1 MSDQRILDCIKAL
14 QAGKLILVMDDE
26 SRENEGDLICAAEH
40 ATTENLNFMATYGKG
55 LICLPLSWEL
65 ANKLDFNP
73 MVANNTDN
81 HETAFTASID
91 YKDTTT
97 GISAEER
104 GLTARQC
111 VADDAV
117 PSDFR
122 RPGHLF
128 PLIAKPWGV
137 LERNGHTEATVDL
150 MRIAGLKPCGL
161 CCEIMKED
169 GTMMRRDDLRAFA
182 AEHDIPIMTIEELV
196 DYRKRTEQLM
206 APVSEATLPTQYG
219 NFKIHGFINKV
230 TGQEHVALTMGDV
243 TDGQP
248 VLTRMHSE
256 CLTGDVFG
264 SERCDCGEQL
274 NEAMRRIQAEGRGV
288 LLYLRQ
294 EGRGIGLL
302 NKIKAYHLQDG
313 GMDTVEAN
321 HALGFADD
329 LREYYVAAQ
338 MLHELGVENIDLLT
352 NNPDKMAQLEASGI
366 TINERQP
373 LEMTPTEN
381 DRFYLQIKRDK
392 MGHLLH
398 VEGRN

>member
-14 QAGKLILVMDDE
+14 QVGKFILVMDDE

-169 GTMMRRDDLRAFA
+169 GRMMRRDDLRAFA

-219 NFKIHGFINKV
+219 NFKIHGFSNKV

-274 NEAMRRIQAEGRGV
+274 HEAMRRIQAEGRGV

-338 MLHELGVENIDLLT
+338 MLHELGVESIDLLT

>member
-182 AEHDIPIMTIEELV
+182 AAHDIPIMTIEELV

>member
-1 MSDQRILDCIKAL
+1 MSGQRILDCIKAL

-55 LICLPLSWEL
+55 LICLPLSREL

-182 AEHDIPIMTIEELV
+182 AAHDIPIMTIEELV

-230 TGQEHVALTMGDV
+230 TGQEHVALTMGEV

-248 VLTRMHSE
+248 ALTRMHSE

-274 NEAMRRIQAEGRGV
+274 HEAMRRIQAEGRGV

-338 MLHELGVENIDLLT
+338 MLHELGIESIDLLT

-373 LEMTPTEN
+373 LEMTPTAN

-392 MGHLLH
+392 MGHLLR

>member
-182 AEHDIPIMTIEELV
+182 AAHDIPIMTIEELV

-248 VLTRMHSE
+248 ALTRMHSE

-274 NEAMRRIQAEGRGV
+274 HEAMRRIQAEGRGV

>member
-1 MSDQRILDCIKAL
+1 MSNQRILDCIKAL

-274 NEAMRRIQAEGRGV
+274 HEAMRRIQAEGRGV

-321 HALGFADD
+321 RALGFADD

-338 MLHELGVENIDLLT
+338 MLHELGVESIDLLT

>member
-55 LICLPLSWEL
+55 LICLPLSREL

-182 AEHDIPIMTIEELV
+182 AAHDIPIMTIEELV
-196 DYRKRTEQLM
+196 DYRKRAEQLM

-248 VLTRMHSE
+248 ALTRMHSE

-274 NEAMRRIQAEGRGV
+274 HEAMRRIQAEGRGV

-338 MLHELGVENIDLLT
+338 MLHELGVESIDLLT

>member
-55 LICLPLSWEL
+55 LICLPLSREL

-122 RPGHLF
+122 CPGHLF

-219 NFKIHGFINKV
+219 KFKIHGFINKV

-274 NEAMRRIQAEGRGV
+274 HEAMRRIQAEGRGV

-338 MLHELGVENIDLLT
+338 MLHELGVESIDLLT

-373 LEMTPTEN
+373 LEMTPTAN

-392 MGHLLH
+392 MGHLLR

>member
-1 MSDQRILDCIKAL
+1 MSNQRILDCIKAL

-274 NEAMRRIQAEGRGV
+274 HEAMRRIQAEGRGV

-321 HALGFADD
+321 RALGFADD

>member
-55 LICLPLSWEL
+55 LICLPLSREL

-169 GTMMRRDDLRAFA
+169 GTMMRRDDLRAFSA
-182 AEHDIPIMTIEELV
+182 AHDIPIMTIEELV

-248 VLTRMHSE
+248 VLTRIHSE

-274 NEAMRRIQAEGRGV
+274 HEAMRRIQAEGRGV

-321 HALGFADD
+321 RALGFAAD

-338 MLHELGVENIDLLT
+338 MLHELGVESIDLLT